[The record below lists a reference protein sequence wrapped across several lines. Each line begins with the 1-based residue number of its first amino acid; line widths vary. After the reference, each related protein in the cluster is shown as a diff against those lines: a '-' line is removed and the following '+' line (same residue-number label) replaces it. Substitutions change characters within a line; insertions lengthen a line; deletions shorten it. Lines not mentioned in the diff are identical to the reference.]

1 MSQLKHGWRDNPDA
15 HRSAVS
21 YASSKPLREASEESP
36 RTRRAHRG
44 VQSRPTQEHPEAA
57 GKDVGAGEATF
68 DGAGPLPTHG
78 HLWDLQR
85 ICAVFCIMLVLILF
99 LKKQVVKSFC

>member
-1 MSQLKHGWRDNPDA
+1 MPVLSLSGRL
-15 HRSAVS
+15 
-21 YASSKPLREASEESP
+21 LRRVQGLGELIW
-36 RTRRAHRG
+36 G
-44 VQSRPTQEHPEAA
+44 VQSRPAQEHPEAA